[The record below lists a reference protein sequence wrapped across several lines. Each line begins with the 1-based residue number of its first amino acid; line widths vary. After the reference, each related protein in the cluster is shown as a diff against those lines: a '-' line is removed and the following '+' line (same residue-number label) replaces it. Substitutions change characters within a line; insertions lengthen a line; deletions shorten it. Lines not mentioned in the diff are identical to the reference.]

1 VAINDSKAIENYKP
15 VKPGEGIVVEQP
27 DGSTITSVGTGYL
40 KWRFL
45 PKNLRLVHIFKDLTG
60 SLLSIGLLCDAGFEV
75 TFRKSTVSVNTQEGR
90 QIIEG
95 KKVNK
100 LWMIDINNDSSSAIA
115 PDTEPM
121 QISKEN
127 GKTAQMI
134 AHQTH
139 GELVRYV
146 HATMGAPA
154 NPTFITAISKGYI
167 EPPGVTVEMVR
178 KNLPSS
184 VATAKG
190 HLHLTKQGLRSTQPN
205 VKQSDETEHDFTFPK
220 KTVFKDKH
228 IILTCKIISTEDMQ
242 DLHAD
247 LAGRFPYKSKRG
259 KQYIAVFFN
268 EETNYIHFE
277 LLCNRSAAEIAKA
290 YKAAI
295 DFFEDRNIGT
305 KVMHL
310 DGETSDELER
320 YMKKR
325 DINIQFCP
333 PSNHR
338 TLKAERA
345 VQTSKNHIISSFCT
359 ADPDYP
365 MYEWDLFIPQ
375 KEMTLNL
382 MRGSAINPTISAW
395 HHVNGIFKWTHT
407 PIAPIGMKVLIHER
421 AKDRKSWATHGKDG
435 FYIGP
440 KMQHYRCYEI
450 LVTDTGVTRTSD
462 TIAWFPKQ
470 CIMPGGSPSEI
481 FTEAIINLKTA
492 STT

>member
-1 VAINDSKAIENYKP
+1 MKA
-15 VKPGEGIVVEQP
+15 GEGIVVEQP
-27 DGSTITSVGTGYL
+27 DGSTVTSVGTGYL
-40 KWRFL
+40 KWKFL
-45 PKNLRLVHIFKDLTG
+45 PKKLRRVHVFKDLTG

-75 TFRKSTVSVNTQEGR
+75 TFRKSTVSVKTQDGR

-95 KKVNK
+95 KRINK
-100 LWMIDINNDSSSAIA
+100 LWMLDINDDSRPVTSSLNN
-115 PDTEPM
+115 EPM
-121 QISKEN
+121 QTSREN

-146 HATMGAPA
+146 HTTMGAPA
-154 NPTFITAISKGYI
+154 NPTFITAIRKGYI
-167 EPPGVTVEMVR
+167 EPPGVTAEMAS
-178 KNLPSS
+178 KNLPNS

-190 HLHLTKQGLRSTQPN
+190 HLQLTKQGLRSSQPKEQQT
-205 VKQSDETEHDFTFPK
+205 VESEHEFTFPA

-247 LAGRFPYKSKRG
+247 LAGRFPYKSKRL

-277 LLCNRSAAEIAKA
+277 LLCNRSASEIAKA

-295 DFFEDRNIGT
+295 DFFEDRNIIT
-305 KVMHL
+305 KIMHL

-320 YMKKR
+320 YIKKR
-325 DINIQFCP
+325 GIKIQFCP

-345 VQTSKNHIISSFCT
+345 VQTAKNHIISSFCT

-365 MYEWDLFIPQ
+365 MNEWDLFMPQ
-375 KEMTLNL
+375 IEMTLNL

-407 PIAPIGMKVLIHER
+407 PIAPIGMKVIIHER
-421 AKDRKSWATHGKDG
+421 
-435 FYIGP
+435 
-440 KMQHYRCYEI
+440 
-450 LVTDTGVTRTSD
+450 
-462 TIAWFPKQ
+462 
-470 CIMPGGSPSEI
+470 
-481 FTEAIINLKTA
+481 
-492 STT
+492 